1 MNEKDGGKTAGFTS
15 EWGLYVAGQT
25 LWFQAADPSRVALE
39 PPGQNGFTVYKGAE
53 DQLSPAF
60 SHHINLT
67 VEDEIWQADREW
79 GTAIHRNQVWELW
92 QDDDANLVLLN
103 PSQPVKRRV
112 VIHPGFTS
120 GKVYGAFSEKQHG
133 RHVALPEELQI
144 VLFVNWLANS
154 GDIILHACGI
164 RFGDKGYA
172 FLGDSGAGKSTLAG
186 RLAQAPDI
194 RVLGEDQVVL
204 RCIAGEFWIF
214 GTPWHF
220 NQGLCSPEGAR
231 LERLFFIEKTGT
243 EGVQTLAPL
252 EGVKK
257 ILQTAFI
264 PYYRTQTLEGILS
277 QLEVLSRAVVF
288 NSFSFTLESRVQDLV
303 ARQ

>member
-1 MNEKDGGKTAGFTS
+1 MNEKEGGKTAEFASG
-15 EWGLYVAGQT
+15 WGLRVAGQT
-25 LWFQAADPSRVALE
+25 LWFQAADPSAVVFE
-39 PPGQNGFTVYKGAE
+39 PPDQNGFSVRQRAE
-53 DQLSPAF
+53 DQFSPAF
-60 SHHINLT
+60 SRHMDLT
-67 VEDEIWQADREW
+67 VEDESWQADRKW
-79 GTAIHRNQVWELW
+79 GTLIHRNKIWELW
-92 QDDDANLVLLN
+92 QDDDASWALLN
-103 PSQPVKRRV
+103 PSQPVKRRLA
-112 VIHPGFTS
+112 IHPNFRS
-120 GKVYGAFSEKQHG
+120 GKIFGEFSSSENG

-186 RLAQAPDI
+186 RFAQAPDT

-220 NQGLCSPEGAR
+220 NRGLCSPEGAK
-231 LERLFFIEKTGT
+231 LERLFFIKRTGT
-243 EGVQTLAPL
+243 EAVQPLAPL

-277 QLEVLSRAVVF
+277 QLEVLSRAVAF
-288 NSFSFTLESRVQDLV
+288 NKFSFTLDSRVQDLL
-303 ARQ
+303 ARG